1 MMEKWKFKLIIVVL
15 YFRKGSLL
23 VDIKLGT
30 ELNISQSL
38 HAVFNSDT
46 S

>member
-1 MMEKWKFKLIIVVL
+1 MIEKWKFKLICVVL

-30 ELNISQSL
+30 E
-38 HAVFNSDT
+38 HKPKPAVFNSDT
-46 S
+46 F